1 MVVAVASGTS
11 VDALDVAAVEL
22 AWTEPGVADVG
33 VRGHRSVPWP
43 ADLRDRVLALL
54 PPAQTTVAECCRLDN
69 EIGRVIA
76 GVAAD
81 AVDDLAGGRADLVVS
96 PGQTVHHDV
105 VGERCHGTLQLGQP
119 AWIAEA
125 TGVAVV
131 SDLRATDVAA
141 GGHGAPLVSLFDA
154 AWLAG
159 ASAERDVSS
168 AKAGSELQK
177 RPAQRVAEPTRAA
190 LNLGG
195 IANVTVVAP
204 GEPVV
209 AFDTGPANCLLDL
222 AAQRVSDGR
231 LTRDD
236 DGRLAAAGR
245 VRPDLLDRLLEHP
258 YFQLDPPKSTGRETF
273 SADLLDTAL
282 SGLPPVDDVDLLTTL
297 SALTARTVADA
308 LEPYDVGDLV
318 VSGGGV
324 RNPALLAA
332 LRSALPTGS
341 LATSDD
347 RGLPAD
353 AKEVVMWALLG
364 FLTWHGVP
372 GTAPGHKGAVTG
384 AEATRPLGRIS
395 LGRSGARPPV
405 PHPVPLDRLTLRPLG
420 AAA

>member
-1 MVVAVASGTS
+1 
-11 VDALDVAAVEL
+11 
-22 AWTEPGVADVG
+22 
-33 VRGHRSVPWP
+33 
-43 ADLRDRVLALL
+43 
-54 PPAQTTVAECCRLDN
+54 
-69 EIGRVIA
+69 
-76 GVAAD
+76 
-81 AVDDLAGGRADLVVS
+81 
-96 PGQTVHHDV
+96 
-105 VGERCHGTLQLGQP
+105 
-119 AWIAEA
+119 
-125 TGVAVV
+125 
-131 SDLRATDVAA
+131 
-141 GGHGAPLVSLFDA
+141 
-154 AWLAG
+154 
-159 ASAERDVSS
+159 
-168 AKAGSELQK
+168 
-177 RPAQRVAEPTRAA
+177 
-190 LNLGG
+190 
-195 IANVTVVAP
+195 VTVVAP
-204 GEPVV
+204 GEPIV

-245 VRPDLLDRLLEHP
+245 VRPDLLDRLLQHP

-341 LATSDD
+341 LATSDE

-372 GTAPGHKGAVTG
+372 GTVPGHKGAVTG
-384 AEATRPLGRIS
+384 AETT
-395 LGRSGARPPV
+395 GRSAGSAWAAPARG
-405 PHPVPLDRLTLRPLG
+405 RPSHIPCRSN
-420 AAA
+420 A

>member
-76 GVAAD
+76 EVAAD
-81 AVDDLAGGRADLVVS
+81 AVDDLAGGRADLIVS

-105 VGERCHGTLQLGQP
+105 VGDRCHGTLQLGQP

-125 TGVAVV
+125 TGLAVV

-154 AWLAG
+154 AWLT
-159 ASAERDVSS
+159 SAARAAHE
-168 AKAGSELQK
+168 
-177 RPAQRVAEPTRAA
+177 PARAA

-195 IANVTVVAP
+195 IANVTVVVR
-204 GEPVV
+204 GGPVV

-231 LTRDD
+231 LIRDD

-245 VRPDLLDRLLEHP
+245 VRPDLLDRLLDHP
-258 YFQLDPPKSTGRETF
+258 YFRLDPPKSTGREAF
-273 SADLLDTAL
+273 SADLLDTTLA
-282 SGLPPVDDVDLLTTL
+282 GLPPVGDADLLATL
-297 SALTARTVADA
+297 TALTARTVAAA
-308 LEPYDVGDLV
+308 LEPYDVRDLV

-332 LRSALPTGS
+332 LRSTLPTGS
-341 LATSDD
+341 IATSDEH
-347 RGLPAD
+347 GLPAD
-353 AKEVVMWALLG
+353 AKEAVMWALLG
-364 FLTWHGVP
+364 FLTWYGVP

-395 LGRSGARPPV
+395 LGRSGARPPA
-405 PHPVPLDRLTLRPLG
+405 PHPVPLDRLALRPIG